1 LTADTHAIVV
11 ADTKGR
17 IRAWNDGAQALF
29 GYSTTEAIGSTLDLL
44 VPEAFRER
52 HWLGFRSVMAGGAPR
67 LDGAGANLPVL
78 CRSGDVVHF
87 PGKLSVLRDA
97 RGEIAGALAVYRPA
111 EGTNNGLYTLDVGGA
126 QE

>member
-1 LTADTHAIVV
+1 LRADTHAIVV
-11 ADTKGR
+11 ADKKGV
-17 IRAWNDGAQALF
+17 IQAWSDGAQTLF
-29 GYSTTEAIGSTLDLL
+29 GYDPTAAIGNTLDLL

-78 CRSGDVVHF
+78 CRSGDVVYF

-97 RGEIAGALAVYRPA
+97 RGEIAGAMAVYSPA
-111 EGTNNGLYTLDVGGA
+111 ESTDNGLFTLEVGGA